1 MLEEWI
7 RNIPLERVE
16 RIVADTHVRD
26 GRIWTL
32 AKTELLR
39 RQAQARAA

>member
-7 RNIPLERVE
+7 RNIPLERIE
-16 RIVADTHVRD
+16 RIVADIRVRE
-26 GRIWTL
+26 GHIWAL
-32 AKTELLR
+32 AKAELLR